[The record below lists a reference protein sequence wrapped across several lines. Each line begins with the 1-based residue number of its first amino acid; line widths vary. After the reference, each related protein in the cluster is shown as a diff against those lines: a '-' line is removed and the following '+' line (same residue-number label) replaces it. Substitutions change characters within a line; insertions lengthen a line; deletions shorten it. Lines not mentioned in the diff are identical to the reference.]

1 MRLDLYMKHHD
12 NSNEYELFDTEYV
25 KYDTHNLNL
34 DKIRIFLI
42 NLFNNRF
49 ENNEYQIKIHSNNIY
64 LKNKPILQTVVS
76 VFFEHDKEIKRDFRI
91 KKVLQND

>member
-1 MRLDLYMKHHD
+1 MRLDLYMKHND
-12 NSNEYELFDTEYV
+12 NSDEYEFFDTEYV
-25 KYDTHNLNL
+25 KYDTYNLNL

-49 ENNEYQIKIHSNNIY
+49 ENNEYKIKLRSDKI
-64 LKNKPILQTVVS
+64 QTVVS

>member
-12 NSNEYELFDTEYV
+12 NSGVYELFDTEYV

-34 DKIRIFLI
+34 DKIRMFLI

-49 ENNEYQIKIHSNNIY
+49 KNNEYKIKVRSDNIH
-64 LKNKPILQTVVS
+64 LKNTLILQTVVS